1 MKSTFKTA
9 LLAFA
14 VAGIPATALAHVGIG
29 DTHGFPHGFA
39 HPVGG
44 LDHILAMIAVG
55 IFAACLGGRSIWL
68 VPTAFVLMMAAGG
81 ALGIMGADVPFVEGG
96 IAASVIVLGLAVAL
110 QWNVPTVAAMAL
122 AGFFAIFHGYAHG
135 AEMPADVSG
144 LGYAIGFMTAT
155 ALLHILGIGIGLG
168 IGRIGARSPI
178 ALQAAGGAMALGGV
192 AILTGYL

>member
-1 MKSTFKTA
+1 
-9 LLAFA
+9 
-14 VAGIPATALAHVGIG
+14 
-29 DTHGFPHGFA
+29 
-39 HPVGG
+39 
-44 LDHILAMIAVG
+44 MIAVG

-110 QWNVPTVAAMAL
+110 QWHAPTVAAMAL
-122 AGFFAIFHGYAHG
+122 VGFFAIFHGYAHG
-135 AEMPADVSG
+135 AEMPTDVSG
-144 LGYAIGFMTAT
+144 LDYAIGFMMAT
-155 ALLHILGIGIGLG
+155 ALLHMLGIGIGLG

>member
-1 MKSTFKTA
+1 MKPTIKTA
-9 LLAFA
+9 LLALA
-14 VAGIPATALAHVGIG
+14 VAGIPATALAHVGAG
-29 DTHGFPHGFA
+29 DTHGFSHGFA
-39 HPVGG
+39 HPIGG

-55 IFAACLGGRSIWL
+55 MFAACLGGRSIWL

-144 LGYAIGFMTAT
+144 LGYAIGFMMAT
-155 ALLHILGIGIGLG
+155 ALLHIIGIGIGLG
-168 IGRIGARSPI
+168 IGRIGARSHI